1 MIDALRKNS
10 IQHNFVTLLIVVAI
24 AVAVKYGS
32 RILGFELGG
41 PLSTIVVLGAIAMI
55 VKYEGI
61 GFAALG
67 LSRPDSWKRALIIF
81 LMAFAF
87 TAFCGLLLLPYLQEV
102 FGTGVSSDRFAYLEG
117 DPVALAITI
126 VTIAWLAAAF
136 GEEVMFRGFVMPR
149 LAAIFGGN
157 QFGWFAAVVLQ
168 AFVFGWLHS
177 ETAGM
182 ITAGAIGF
190 GYGLL
195 FWLGMRNLWP
205 LIVAH
210 AIPDTISLI
219 GIYQGG

>member
-1 MIDALRKNS
+1 MIDAIRKNS
-10 IQHNFVTLLIVVAI
+10 IQHNLITLLIVIVI
-24 AVAVKYGS
+24 LAVVKYGS
-32 RILGFELGG
+32 RLLGFDLGG
-41 PLSTIVVLGAIAMI
+41 PVSTIVALGVIAII
-55 VKYEGI
+55 VRFEGI
-61 GFAALG
+61 GFAAVG
-67 LSRPDSWKRALIIF
+67 LSRPDSWKRALVIF

-87 TAFCGLLLLPYLQEV
+87 TAFCGLILLPYLREV
-102 FGTGVSSDRFAYLEG
+102 FGTDVSPDRFAYLEG
-117 DPVALAITI
+117 DPVALAITL

-136 GEEVMFRGFVMPR
+136 GEEVLFRGFVMPR

-157 QFGWFAAVVLQ
+157 QFGWFAAVLLQ

>member
-1 MIDALRKNS
+1 MIDAIRKSS
-10 IQHNFVTLLIVVAI
+10 IQHNVVTLLIVVAI
-24 AVAVKYGS
+24 WIAIKYGS
-32 RILGFELGG
+32 RILGFDFGG
-41 PLSTIVVLGAIAMI
+41 PLSTIVVLGAVAMI

-67 LSRPDSWKRALIIF
+67 LSRPDSWKRALVIF

-87 TAFCGLLLLPYLQEV
+87 TALCGLVLLPWLREI
-102 FGTGVSSDRFAYLEG
+102 FGTGVSPGRFAYLEG
-117 DPVALAITI
+117 DPVALVITV

-136 GEEVMFRGFVMPR
+136 GEEIVFRGFMMPR

-157 QFGWFAAVVLQ
+157 QFAWFAAVLSQ
-168 AFVFGWLHS
+168 AVIFGWLHS

-182 ITAGAIGF
+182 ITAGTIGF

-205 LIVAH
+205 LIIAH

-219 GIYQGG
+219 GSY

>member
-1 MIDALRKNS
+1 MFDAIRKNS
-10 IQHNFVTLLIVVAI
+10 IQHNAVTLLIVAAVAI
-24 AVAVKYGS
+24 AVKYGS
-32 RILGFELGG
+32 RTLGFELGG
-41 PLSTIVVLGAIAMI
+41 PLSAIVVLGAIAMI
-55 VKYEGI
+55 VKFEGI

-67 LSRPDSWKRALIIF
+67 LSRPDSWKRALVIF

-87 TAFCGLLLLPYLQEV
+87 TAFCGLILLPWLREI
-102 FGTGVSSDRFAYLEG
+102 FGTGESPGRFNYLEG

-126 VTIAWLAAAF
+126 VTIAWFAAAF
-136 GEEVMFRGFVMPR
+136 GEEILFRGFVMPR

-157 QFGWFAAVVLQ
+157 HFAWFTAVLLQ
-168 AFVFGWLHS
+168 AVIFGWLHS

-205 LIVAH
+205 LIIAH

-219 GIYQGG
+219 GIYQGP